1 VTVDLELRADLNSE
15 DDDGLNWALL
25 RDAVDPSKIHRGAVV
40 RAGSER
46 FAAWVEIVA
55 VDSDGQVHFRQL
67 NAAEVEARN
76 PISTSGSGP

>member
-1 VTVDLELRADLNSE
+1 VTMDLELRADLNSE

-46 FAAWVEIVA
+46 FWSWVEVVA
-55 VDSDGQVHFRQL
+55 VDPDGQVHLRQL
-67 NAAEVEARN
+67 SRAELAASKRVT
-76 PISTSGSGP
+76 TSGP